1 MTTRIKIISNPYK
14 QEIEYKTFKESE
26 NQWIDVS
33 IYSPNGKLREENT
46 RKCFLPF
53 NAKEII
59 EVIIDEYYLEN
70 KDAVE
75 IVFEG
80 TKEEYQELLK
90 VCTQEYYVGKI
101 NLTLSNRI
109 LDDGKF
115 ILSDTKE
122 IFCTVKPV
130 IEQVSKDELKITK
143 SLAKVADALDD
154 IIPICV
160 FGNYS
165 AGKSTFINALIGQEV
180 LPSGGDPVTAKAFKI
195 QNLEKSGSSV
205 IKFKH
210 WNSDIELSFNGS
222 EYVFLKGDAEDEILK
237 ELSEVLNE
245 LEEATMPKMV
255 STALDFINA
264 YEKKDAT
271 STEIGNMIEL
281 LIPFS
286 KTGVL
291 GQSCNKFVIFDT
303 PGSNTATNDG
313 HIEVLKEALEGFSNG
328 IPVWV
333 SQYEAIDTMDNEA
346 LCNNILSIDA
356 LDQRFTM
363 IVLNKADVSDLP
375 EKGFNEKQIKNIK
388 EFRSVEKMYASGV
401 FFVSSIMG
409 LGAKKDDKLDDR
421 YYRKIY
427 KQQYSAFSDVEDED
441 YMSLFQ
447 YNIMPLQIKDEII
460 RYSIDES
467 NLVYVNSGLHC
478 IETEIETFASKYSAY
493 NKCQMVYS
501 LLSSVIEKTTDK
513 IEKRVQARERLRNK
527 YMNDLE
533 VKKQQLIIAMRTMS
547 SDMDANFQLTSYA
560 SVNTY
565 AKTHLDYNYPLD
577 KLEELNAKYYKENN
591 QEYNISDKQK
601 QVDDAKDTMYGNLKD
616 RLGKIS
622 EAGFGKTIKGLG
634 HDFKEGLASVRA
646 SKLELEEVQKTASA
660 ETADEVLKDVIDV
673 YQESMSDAIEKINH
687 IACNYWENN
696 SQLLKDKLIELVTVS
711 DALSDNQKK
720 ILSELIFN
728 YKNIAFDD
736 KANSIFVKPK
746 FLHGQLLGL
755 NLFTFEVLNTG
766 KLAREYNKTV
776 ANNIESIATSMNG
789 TYYESYK
796 IWADELTA
804 MIEKNIIELNPEL
817 QVLSDAIDNE
827 NEKIRIL
834 KENQQIIRTSLCEIE
849 NLISFKDVVEE

>member
-33 IYSPNGKLREENT
+33 IYSPNGKLREESA

-90 VCTQEYYVGKI
+90 VCTQECYIGKI

-122 IFCTVKPV
+122 IFYKVKPV
-130 IEQVSKDELKITK
+130 IEQVSKDELEITK

-195 QNLEKSGSSV
+195 QNLEKSDASV

-210 WNSDIELSFNGS
+210 WDSDIELSFNSS
-222 EYVFLKGDAEDEILK
+222 EYTVLKGNAEDEMLK
-237 ELSEVLNE
+237 ELGEVLSE
-245 LEEATMPKMV
+245 LEDATMPKMV
-255 STALDFINA
+255 SAALDFINA

-281 LIPFS
+281 HIPFS

-375 EKGFNEKQIKNIK
+375 EKGFNEKQIKNVK
-388 EFRSVEKMYASGV
+388 EFRSVDKMYASGI

-427 KQQYSAFSDVEDED
+427 KQQYCAFSDTEDED

-460 RYSIDES
+460 RYSADES

-547 SDMDANFQLTSYA
+547 SDMDANFQATSYA

-577 KLEELNAKYYKENN
+577 KLEELNAKYSSENS

-601 QVDDAKDTMYGNLKD
+601 KVNDAKGTMYGNLKD

-634 HDFKEGLASVRA
+634 HDLKEGLASVRA
-646 SKLELEEVQKTASA
+646 SQLELEEVQKTASA
-660 ETADEVLKDVIDV
+660 ETVDEVLKDVIEV
-673 YQESMSDAIEKINH
+673 YQESMADATEKINH

-696 SQLLKDKLIELVTVS
+696 SQLLKDKLIELVTAS
-711 DALSDNQKK
+711 DALSDKQKK
-720 ILSELIFN
+720 TLSELIFN
-728 YKNIAFDD
+728 YKNITFDD

-755 NLFTFEVLNTG
+755 NLFTFEMLNTG
-766 KLAREYNKTV
+766 KLAREYNKTI
-776 ANNIESIATSMNG
+776 ASNIESIATSMNG
-789 TYYESYK
+789 TYYNSYK
-796 IWADELTA
+796 MWADELTA

-827 NEKIRIL
+827 NEQIRIL

-849 NLISFKDVVEE
+849 NLISFKDAAEE